1 MIDIL
6 TWLIVLLLVTNG
18 VLLVIQIWMSGSSAQ
33 NAEKIIQEEFR
44 IGREESATAARELR
58 EEVSGGLKSAAD
70 IMVKIVGEMGNQQ
83 SNQFEGIT
91 RQLKELTDTN
101 QSRIERLTATVDV
114 QLRRLQD
121 RNENKLEEIRKTVDE
136 KLHGTLEMRLGESF
150 RLVTERLEAVQRGL
164 DDMQGLA
171 TGVGE
176 LRRVLTSVRA
186 RGTWGEIQIGALLEQ
201 IFTPDQYGKN
211 VQTKDDS
218 FETVEYAIRLPGPD
232 NNKESCV
239 WLPIDSKFPPGDY
252 IRLQEASDSVDA
264 DGVQEA
270 TTALMKTARETAQD
284 IRDKY
289 LNPPRTT
296 DFAIM
301 YLPIEGIYAEILR
314 QPGLIEELQQTYRI
328 VVAGPTTLSAILN
341 SLRMGFRTLAIEQR
355 ASEVWKVLAAVKTEF
370 GKFGEVLDNVKKQ
383 LDTATRTVEE
393 TGVRTRVMERHLQ
406 DVEPPSSDKAVE
418 VLNFATGESSSFEP
432 EGPGKGADEPKFDE
446 SKF

>member
-18 VLLVIQIWMSGSSAQ
+18 VLLVIQIWMSGSNAQ
-33 NAEKIIQEEFR
+33 TTEKFIQEEFSR
-44 IGREESATAARELR
+44 GREESATTARELQ

-101 QSRIERLTATVDV
+101 QSRIERLTVIVDA
-114 QLRRLQD
+114 QLRRLGE
-121 RNENKLEEIRKTVDE
+121 RNENKLEEMRKTVDE

-164 DDMQGLA
+164 DEVQGLA

-201 IFTPDQYGKN
+201 IFTPDQYDKN
-211 VQTKDDS
+211 VQTKDGS

-252 IRLQEASDSVDA
+252 LRLQEASDRVDT

-270 TTALMKTARETAQD
+270 TTALIKTTRETAQD

-289 LNPPRTT
+289 LNPPKTT

-314 QPGLIEELQQTYRI
+314 APGLIEEIQQTYRI
-328 VVAGPTTLSAILN
+328 VVAGPATLSAILN
-341 SLRMGFRTLAIEQR
+341 SLRMGFRTLALEQR
-355 ASEVWKVLAAVKTEF
+355 AGEVWKVLAAVKSDF
-370 GKFGEVLDNVKKQ
+370 GRFGEVLDNVKKQ
-383 LDTATRTVEE
+383 LDTAARTVEE
-393 TGVRTRVMERHLQ
+393 TGVRTRALERQLQ
-406 DVEPPSSDKAVE
+406 DVETPSSDKAVE
-418 VLNFATGESSSFEP
+418 VLNFATGESPSLEP
-432 EGPGKGADEPKFDE
+432 EGPGVGAYEQRFDE

>member
-33 NAEKIIQEEFR
+33 NAEKIMQEEFR

-201 IFTPDQYGKN
+201 IFTPDQYDKN
-211 VQTKDDS
+211 VQTKDAS
-218 FETVEYAIRLPGPD
+218 FDTVEYAIRLPGPD

-355 ASEVWKVLAAVKTEF
+355 AGEVWKVLAAVKTEF

-393 TGVRTRVMERHLQ
+393 TGVRTRAMERQLQ
-406 DVEPPSSDKAVE
+406 DVEPPSSDKAAE
-418 VLNFATGESSSFEP
+418 VLNSAAGDSSSFEP
-432 EGPGKGADEPKFDE
+432 EGPGEGADEPKFDE